1 MFRNHEDR
9 VNKLF
14 HNNRKTV
21 DRNSVALESDPR
33 NIKLDMN
40 KVHKNEGKNQ
50 DRIIESARR
59 RYTHEKK
66 VIVFMMHCCR
76 RLRNLAKQRSQLGI
90 VANGLMFVGVLLLK
104 KGILLNQRAENTLQ
118 NNTNTFQIPNFETF
132 MTTSNSKKILN
143 ELNKD
148 AKLYKTLIQ
157 HIQLKL
163 KDEVG
168 LSDPTAQKIY
178 QMSNSHATTL

>member
-1 MFRNHEDR
+1 M
-9 VNKLF
+9 
-14 HNNRKTV
+14 
-21 DRNSVALESDPR
+21 
-33 NIKLDMN
+33 
-40 KVHKNEGKNQ
+40 HKDEARNQ

-76 RLRNLAKQRSQLGI
+76 RLRNLAKQRSTLGI
-90 VANGLMFVGVLLLK
+90 VSNGLMFVGVLLLK
-104 KGILLNQRAENTLQ
+104 KGILLNKRAEDTLQ
-118 NNTNTFQIPNFETF
+118 RRNNTFNIPNFDAF
-132 MTTSNSKKILN
+132 LQTSNSKKILN

-148 AKLYKTLIQ
+148 SNLYQTLIN
-157 HIQLKL
+157 HLKSKL

-178 QMSNSHATTL
+178 